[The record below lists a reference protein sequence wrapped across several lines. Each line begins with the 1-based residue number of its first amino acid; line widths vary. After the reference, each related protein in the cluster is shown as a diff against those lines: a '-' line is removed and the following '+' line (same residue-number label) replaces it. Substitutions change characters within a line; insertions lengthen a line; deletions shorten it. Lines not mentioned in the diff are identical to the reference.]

1 MPKPPSNPLLPLRSN
16 RHPKRDET
24 PTEWGMLDLSTPEKT
39 ASLGTPFSR
48 NATASDA
55 DLLIK
60 GSVPANVAIP
70 YNVESKT

>member
-1 MPKPPSNPLLPLRSN
+1 MKFDTDKIPNPKYNV
-16 RHPKRDET
+16 
-24 PTEWGMLDLSTPEKT
+24 LDLSTPEKT
-39 ASLGTPFSR
+39 ASLGTPFAR

-60 GSVPANVAIP
+60 ESIPANVAIP

>member
-1 MPKPPSNPLLPLRSN
+1 MKIDTDKIPKPKDNV
-16 RHPKRDET
+16 
-24 PTEWGMLDLSTPEKT
+24 LDLSTPEKT

-60 GSVPANVAIP
+60 ESIPANVAIP
-70 YNVESKT
+70 